1 MEKHYWKSTTHKE
14 WIYWTGICSETR
26 NAGLNHIK
34 DCIDSYGFITDHHFF
49 SDIAI
54 GLRIE
59 IEERKIASLYKAL
72 TQILTMAEFECGESE
87 SSAERTVMLN
97 VTFTQSTGDM
107 RTEVP
112 AVPG

>member
-1 MEKHYWKSTTHKE
+1 MEKYYWKSTTHKE

-34 DCIDSYGFITDHHFF
+34 DCVDSYGFITDHHLF
-49 SDIAI
+49 SDISI

-59 IEERKIASLYKAL
+59 IEEKKIAPLYLAL
-72 TQILTMAEFECGESE
+72 CKILSMDAFETGETDAT
-87 SSAERTVMLN
+87 AERTIMLN
-97 VTFTQSTGDM
+97 VTFTQSTGNLK
-107 RTEVP
+107 TEVP